1 MPYKQQK
8 NQLTRGE
15 TCRVGEEFLSRGVAK
30 SVAPLTKRD
39 DTASGG
45 FETRSFP
52 LSVPGLMENLL
63 DSQKTIVR
71 KYLSS
76 KEPQL
81 QPNPIFFPITQKA
94 EDSNKTKKKGQIVY

>member
-71 KYLSS
+71 KNLSS

-81 QPNPIFFPITQKA
+81 QPNTIFFSYHPKSRRQQQ
-94 EDSNKTKKKGQIVY
+94 NKKGK